1 MSTKTRSLKLI
12 LIITF
17 FGCILGSLLNR
28 LFIYII
34 PKNTIVRKFFIDTTY
49 LMKIPENFKID
60 LDILKAGFTFELQ
73 IGIFSMLGIFISWY
87 FLKYF
92 R

>member
-34 PKNTIVRKFFIDTTY
+34 PENTIIRKFFIDTTY
-49 LMKIPENFKID
+49 LMKIPENFKIN
-60 LDILKAGFTFELQ
+60 LDILKVGFTFELQ

>member
-34 PKNTIVRKFFIDTTY
+34 PENTIIRKFFIDTTY
-49 LMKIPENFKID
+49 LMKIPENFKIN
-60 LDILKAGFTFELQ
+60 LDILKVGFTFELL